1 MRDWLMTFARRYQR
15 DGILAVICAFLYT
28 VTLQAPP
35 ALSGL
40 FVNRVLKGH
49 DIHMLW
55 PIILAGILVAA
66 VAGVFGFGESYLSSR
81 MGQGV
86 LNQVWE
92 TLYTHFTDLPYT
104 YYDQVQT
111 GQLISRLISDIN
123 WVRMFF
129 MNFFSMGTQVAFTI
143 VFATGMVFV
152 YDWKLGVIL
161 VVLLPILYLI
171 VHLFDQKVR
180 PAWREVRAQFAVMTT
195 HLNENIAGV
204 RVVKAFGQED
214 RENRRFD
221 ESLDDLFD
229 RNIDATRLWSTFY
242 PLFDLTGG
250 VFIVVVFLYGGWQ
263 AIHGQLSIGALVAI
277 SGYVLLLVQPLRQIG
292 MIINTVAQ
300 AVAAGQRLYELAEVQ
315 SDLPIPANPVRPAK
329 VEGTVTFDHVS
340 LTYPSTG
347 QTVLHDIDFHTE
359 AGSSLAMAGPT
370 GSGKTSIVSLI
381 PRLYDASQGRV
392 LVDGIDVREWDPVH
406 LRRHIGL
413 VLQETFLF
421 SASVHEN
428 IAFGRPEAT
437 REQVRRAA
445 ELAQAAE
452 FIEGMPYGYDQLIGE
467 RGIGLSGGQRQRI
480 AIARALLIDPAIVI
494 LDDATASVDLET
506 EAAIQL
512 GMKNLLKGR
521 TAIVVAHRLSSLKAA
536 DEILVIDEGHIV
548 QRGAH
553 KHLVEGAGL
562 YRDVYDIQY
571 RDQEQVKASSAS

>member
-1 MRDWLMTFARRYQR
+1 MRDWLMAFARRYQR
-15 DGILAVICAFLYT
+15 DGILAVICALLYT

-40 FVNRVLKGH
+40 FVNRVLRGH

-66 VAGVFGFGESYLSSR
+66 IAGVFGFGESYLSAR

-86 LNQVWE
+86 LNQMWE
-92 TLYTHFTDLPYT
+92 ALYTHFTDLPYS
-104 YYDQVQT
+104 YYDEVQT

-143 VFATGMVFV
+143 IFATALIFA
-152 YDWKLGVIL
+152 YDWKLGLIL
-161 VVLLPILYLI
+161 VVLLPLLYLV
-171 VHLFDQKVR
+171 VHLFDRKVR

-204 RVVKAFGQED
+204 RVVKAFGQDE

-221 ESLDDLFD
+221 ASLDALFD

-263 AIHGQLSIGALVAI
+263 TIHGQLSIGALVAI

-292 MIINTVAQ
+292 MIINTMAQ
-300 AVAAGQRLYELAEVQ
+300 AVAAGQRLYELAEVN
-315 SDLPIPANPVRPAK
+315 SDLPLPANPVRPAR
-329 VEGTVTFDHVS
+329 VEGTLTFDHVS

-347 QTVLHDIDFHTE
+347 QTVLHDIDFHV
-359 AGSSLAMAGPT
+359 GSGRSVAMAGPT
-370 GSGKTSIVSLI
+370 GAGKTSVVALI

-392 LVDGIDVREWDPVH
+392 LIDGIDVREWDPVY

-421 SASVHEN
+421 SASVHDN
-428 IAFGRPEAT
+428 IAFGRPDAT
-437 REQVRRAA
+437 REQVMRAA

-452 FIEGMPYGYDQLIGE
+452 FIEGMPYGYEQLIGE

-480 AIARALLIDPAIVI
+480 AIARALLVDPAIVI

-536 DEILVIDEGHIV
+536 DEILVIDEGHVV
-548 QRGAH
+548 QRGSH
-553 KHLVEGAGL
+553 DRLVEHAGL

-571 RDQEQVKASSAS
+571 RDQEQVRASSAS

>member
-1 MRDWLMTFARRYQR
+1 MTFARRYQR
-15 DGILAVICAFLYT
+15 DGILAVICSLLYT

-40 FVNRVLKGH
+40 FVNRVLRGH

-55 PIILAGILVAA
+55 PIIAAGIFIAA
-66 VAGVFGFGESYLSSR
+66 VAGVFGFGESYLSAR

-86 LNQVWE
+86 LNQMWE
-92 TLYTHFTDLPYT
+92 ALYTHFTDLPYS
-104 YYDQVQT
+104 YYDEVQT

-143 VFATGMVFV
+143 IFATALIFA
-152 YDWKLGVIL
+152 YDWKLGLIL
-161 VVLLPILYLI
+161 VVLLPLLYLV

-204 RVVKAFGQED
+204 RVVKAFGQDE
-214 RENRRFD
+214 RESRRFD
-221 ESLDDLFD
+221 STLDALFE

-263 AIHGQLSIGALVAI
+263 TIHGQLSIGALVAI

-292 MIINTVAQ
+292 MIINTMAQ
-300 AVAAGQRLYELAEVQ
+300 AVAAGQRLYELAEVK
-315 SDLPIPANPVRPAK
+315 SDLPLPAHPVRPAR
-329 VEGTVTFDHVS
+329 VEGSLTFDHVS

-347 QTVLHDIDFHTE
+347 QTVLRDIDFHVE
-359 AGSSLAMAGPT
+359 SGRSVAMAGPT
-370 GSGKTSIVSLI
+370 GSGKTSIVALI

-392 LVDGIDVREWDPVH
+392 LVDGIDVREWDPVY

-421 SASVHEN
+421 SASVHDN
-428 IAFGRPEAT
+428 IAFGRPDAT
-437 REQVRRAA
+437 REQVMRAA

-452 FIEGMPYGYDQLIGE
+452 FIEGMPYGYEQLIGE

-480 AIARALLIDPAIVI
+480 AIARALLVDPAIVI

-536 DEILVIDEGHIV
+536 DEILVIGEGRIV
-548 QRGAH
+548 QRGSH
-553 KHLVEGAGL
+553 DRLVEHAGL

-571 RDQEQVKASSAS
+571 RDQEQVRASSAS